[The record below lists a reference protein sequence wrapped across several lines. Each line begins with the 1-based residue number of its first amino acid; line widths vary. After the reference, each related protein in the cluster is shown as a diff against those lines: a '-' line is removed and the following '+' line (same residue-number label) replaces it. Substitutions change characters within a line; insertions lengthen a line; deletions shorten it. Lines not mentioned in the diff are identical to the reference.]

1 MAAGRECDDSCL
13 VAIVLIQKAA
23 ANKMLPVTSE
33 CKVETQKDKFKMEW
47 TNNMITD
54 CESPHSTGLHM
65 IHMFANFGALL
76 MQTRFSQLLARLH
89 ETSWKLG

>member
-33 CKVETQKDKFKMEW
+33 CKVETQKDKFKKRRRRQNGIHQQHDHGLRKP
-47 TNNMITD
+47 TFD
-54 CESPHSTGLHM
+54 RFAHDPHVCEFRSPFDANE
-65 IHMFANFGALL
+65 IFAALG
-76 MQTRFSQLLARLH
+76 TAS
-89 ETSWKLG
+89 